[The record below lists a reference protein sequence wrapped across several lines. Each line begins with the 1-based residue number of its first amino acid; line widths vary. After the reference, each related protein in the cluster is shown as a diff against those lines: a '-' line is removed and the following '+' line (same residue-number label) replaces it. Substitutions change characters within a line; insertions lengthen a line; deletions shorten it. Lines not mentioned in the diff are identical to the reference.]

1 MLIINIVQTKLFFL
15 CSLKENNNF
24 LNKIND
30 DKFSVADS
38 VIFIQGNWIQMY
50 ENDGSGPKSVYKLK
64 RQRICNRV
72 TNSFKA

>member
-1 MLIINIVQTKLFFL
+1 MLIVNIVQTKLIFPVF
-15 CSLKENNNF
+15 LKENNNF

-50 ENDGSGPKSVYKLK
+50 VKWWIWT
-64 RQRICNRV
+64 RIGLQIK
-72 TNSFKA
+72 TTADLQPWDQPIKA